1 MSQAKTPIWDQCDT
15 LHLRGALVAINSLL
29 DRLPATSRLNKAGLR
44 VCDKACDARNALRAL
59 LEEHDAGRLTLAEF
73 GGWEPLRMAQAPAEA
88 GTTNSKMESG
98 VAA

>member
-1 MSQAKTPIWDQCDT
+1 MSQTKKPILDQCDA

-29 DRLPATSRLNKAGLR
+29 DRLPSTSRLNKAGLR
-44 VCDKACDARNALRAL
+44 AADKACDARNALRAL

-73 GGWEPLRMAQAPAEA
+73 GGWEPLR
-88 GTTNSKMESG
+88 KG